1 MSQASAPM
9 PDAGH
14 GLFGSQVDSHSSDGH
29 SNDGHS
35 SDSHSSDVVIYSDR
49 QVVDEQGQAVGK
61 VQDVLFE
68 GAGDSPTWLVV
79 KPGFLRS
86 AHYVPVRGSYTTVT
100 EKVVVPFN
108 RETIRRAPKANNDH
122 VLTSEARA
130 RLAQHYALAT

>member
-9 PDAGH
+9 PEFGSGH
-14 GLFGSQVDSHSSDGH
+14 TGGLFEHGTADRSGH
-29 SNDGHS
+29 RSRASAD
-35 SDSHSSDVVIYSDR
+35 DIVIYSDR
-49 QVVDEQGQAVGK
+49 QVVDEQGQTVGK

-68 GAGDSPTWLVV
+68 GASDSPTWLVV

-108 RETIRRAPKANNDH
+108 RETIRRAPKANSDH

-130 RLAQHYALAT
+130 ELAQHYALAT